1 MSVRTTESAERKAQ
15 TVPAPESKDLPSLGV
30 PPSLN
35 TSLPERSLSQR
46 VFALQQIIPLLI
58 LGTVMMYEVTIRL
71 VLEDSI
77 NPVIFAVETFVFGI
91 VGSGFTLAILNWVGR
106 EIAKRERAE
115 VKADTLRAMMQEMHH
130 RIKNNLQTVADL
142 LSLEMSRNPQPE
154 VQASLRDSITRI
166 KSIAASHEMLSHEQV
181 GATNIT
187 ELARLVSDTARRAMV
202 RLDQPIDISV
212 EGPAIFLT
220 SKQATAF
227 ALVLNE
233 LVSNAIEHGFR
244 TRQGGT
250 IEIVLDSDA
259 EDVWMRVRDDGEGL
273 PQDFDLTTSRGLG
286 LQIARTLVEKDLRG
300 KLGMTNCADLKNWEP
315 VQDQNSNLYPDGQGT
330 MVWVHFGRGA
340 TG

>member
-1 MSVRTTESAERKAQ
+1 MSARPAETTKHQVQNAS
-15 TVPAPESKDLPSLGV
+15 VPAPESQDLPSLGA
-30 PPSLN
+30 PSSLN
-35 TSLPERSLSQR
+35 TPLSERPLSQR

-58 LGTVMMYEVTIRL
+58 LGTVMFYEVAIRL
-71 VLEDSI
+71 IFENTI
-77 NPVIFAVETFVFGI
+77 NPAIFAIETIIFGI
-91 VGSGFTLAILNWVGR
+91 FGSGFTLAVLNWVGR

-181 GATNIT
+181 GTTNIT
-187 ELARLVSDTARRAMV
+187 ELARLVSNTARRAMV
-202 RLDQPIDISV
+202 HPDQKIEITV
-212 EGPAIFLT
+212 EGPGIYLT

-244 TRQGGT
+244 MRQHGN
-250 IEIVLDSDA
+250 IEIVLDGDA

-273 PQDFDLTTSRGLG
+273 PPGFDIKTARGLG

-300 KLGMTNCADLKNWEP
+300 KMGMTNCSDLKNLEP
-315 VQDQNSNLYPDGQGT
+315 DQEPNLYDGRGA
-330 MVWVHFGRGA
+330 MAWVHFGRGA